1 MAKSIFLKMWTLLDF
16 LSRFHI
22 PVISFVGNK
31 DSMIYETSTL
41 PIVIGNYDSF
51 SHDLNRPIPFFGEV
65 IMAFET
71 LFFE

>member
-1 MAKSIFLKMWTLLDF
+1 MKKSKILGLLRAFCVVYSKMFGSTFLKRLLFKKYGRLD
-16 LSRFHI
+16 
-22 PVISFVGNK
+22 
-31 DSMIYETSTL
+31 E
-41 PIVIGNYDSF
+41 YDVAISF